1 MAFLVLKNHMY
12 TPVTY
17 MRNMVFARKRKQKNQ
32 YCNVTFHLKKEGP

>member
-17 MRNMVFARKRKQKNQ
+17 MCNMVFARKRKQKNQ
-32 YCNVTFHLKKEGP
+32 YCNITFHLKKEGP